1 MKHTLKA
8 TIAEL
13 GCFNPSDGTLCRLPA
28 MPAKTKK
35 SFAWARKSKAINPKP
50 SLPVVEVKKAAKLLA
65 SLGKSVC
72 AIEVLPNGGFRVMAS
87 AEVVQ
92 PKLELAPNAWDDVLD
107 D

>member
-13 GCFNPSDGTLCRLPA
+13 GCFNPSEGTLFSLPA
-28 MPAKTKK
+28 LPAKAEK
-35 SFAWARKSKAINPKP
+35 SFAWARKSKTINPKP
-50 SLPVVEVKKAAKLLA
+50 SLPVVEVKKAVKLLA
-65 SLGKSVC
+65 SVGKAVL
-72 AIEVLPNGGFRVMAS
+72 AIEALPHGGFRVIAS

-92 PKLELAPNAWDDVLD
+92 PTLKHAPNAWDDVLD